1 MPCYDHSQPGLS
13 DIESGTRLSN
23 VDGFE
28 GQQCNKSNKANF
40 TWHKLSNSEV

>member
-23 VDGFE
+23 GFE

-40 TWHKLSNSEV
+40 KWHKLSNSEV